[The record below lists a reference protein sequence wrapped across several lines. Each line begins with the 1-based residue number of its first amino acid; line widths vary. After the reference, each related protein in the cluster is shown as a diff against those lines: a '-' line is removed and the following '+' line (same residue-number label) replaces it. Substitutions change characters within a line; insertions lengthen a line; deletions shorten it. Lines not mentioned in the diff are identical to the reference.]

1 MHYLKKELEELEKD
15 GLLRNPRLLDGPQEA
30 KVIIGKRQLINLCSN
45 NYLGLSNDERLKKA
59 AIGAVKEYGI
69 GSGASRLICGNM
81 LLHKKL
87 EERIARFKKTE
98 SALVFNSGY
107 SANLGLI
114 TSIVGK
120 GDIIFSDRLNHASIV
135 DAALLSGAEFKRYPH
150 RDMEKLEAFLKC
162 ASNFKRRLIVSDSV
176 FSMDGDL
183 APLPRLASLAKKY
196 DSFLYVDEAHATGV
210 LGNKG
215 RGALEYFGV
224 EENEFIIQMGTLSKA
239 AGSFGAYVCGVKTLI
254 DYLINRA
261 RAFIY
266 TTALP
271 VSVCASSIAALDVIE
286 DDCLLR
292 NKLTEKTKF
301 FRDSLRSFGFSV
313 SNDPTPIIPLLIGDA
328 GRAMEASRRLF
339 EEGVFVQGIRPP
351 TVPKGSSRLRITI
364 MATHDEKDL
373 SYALGKIASVAKT
386 MGLI

>member
-1 MHYLKKELEELEKD
+1 MHYLKKELEELEGE
-15 GLLRNPRLLDGPQEA
+15 GLFRDLRLLDGPQEA
-30 KVIIGKRQLINLCSN
+30 KVIIGKKQLINLCSN
-45 NYLGLSNDERLKKA
+45 NYLGLSNNEQLKKA
-59 AIGAVKEYGI
+59 AIGAVKEYGV

-107 SANLGLI
+107 SANLGVI
-114 TSIVGK
+114 TSLVGK
-120 GDIIFSDRLNHASIV
+120 GDAVFSDRLNHASIV

-150 RDMEKLEAFLKC
+150 RDMEKLETLLKC
-162 ASNFKRRLIVSDSV
+162 SSNFRRRLIVSDSV

-183 APLPRLASLAKKY
+183 APLLQLVSLAKKY
-196 DSFLYVDEAHATGV
+196 DSLLYIDEAHATGV
-210 LGNKG
+210 LGKKG

-224 EENEFIIQMGTLSKA
+224 EENDFIIQMGTLSKA
-239 AGSFGAYVCGVKTLI
+239 IGSFGAYVCGVKTLI

-271 VSVCASSIAALDVIE
+271 VCVCASSIAALDIIE
-286 DDCLLR
+286 GDCLLR
-292 NKLTEKTKF
+292 DKLREKIKF
-301 FRDSLRSFGFSV
+301 FRDNLRSFGFSV

-328 GRAMEASRRLF
+328 GRAMEFSRRLF

-364 MATHDEKDL
+364 MATHEEKDL
-373 SYALGKIASVAKT
+373 CYASGRIANVAKG